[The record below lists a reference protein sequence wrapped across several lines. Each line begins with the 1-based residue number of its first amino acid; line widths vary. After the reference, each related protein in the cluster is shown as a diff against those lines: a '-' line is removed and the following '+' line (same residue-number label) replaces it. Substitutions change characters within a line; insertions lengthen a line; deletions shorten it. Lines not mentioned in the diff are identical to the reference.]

1 MDVYTLK
8 GNAIIC
14 SNNTVTKEDFQNF
27 FKTKFSEVKTN
38 PNNPFFL
45 KGTTFW
51 TFTGTHGKSDGK
63 QGNPAGKGMDEHD
76 NVIGK
81 IEDDFKDIIETMHY
95 TFEPVEYI
103 GRPYGTSGIN
113 SRQKRRLD
121 KILKDFKDQNC
132 PNVLILAFCF
142 STKNELKH
150 FMYQHGILSFA
161 TLKNERGEIT
171 DGKMF
176 LLDKEQKDL
185 IKTVVEDESIKDC
198 ILAGT
203 YIYTYCFF
211 HQNPYHFYILL
222 LVYDY
227 NQGRGN
233 DFY

>member
-1 MDVYTLK
+1 MDVYTLE

-51 TFTGTHGKSDGK
+51 TFTGIHGKSDGK
-63 QGNPAGKGMDEHD
+63 QGNPVGKGLDEHD
-76 NVIGK
+76 NIIGK
-81 IEDDFKDIIETMHY
+81 IGDDFKDIIETMNY
-95 TFEPVEYI
+95 TFRPVRYI
-103 GRPYGTSGIN
+103 GKPRGTSGIN
-113 SRQKRRLD
+113 LRQKLSVDEVLELFVD
-121 KILKDFKDQNC
+121 KNF
-132 PNVLILAFCF
+132 PNVLILAYCF
-142 STKNELKH
+142 SSKNELKN
-150 FMYQHGILSFA
+150 FLYQHGILSFA

-185 IKTVVEDESIKDC
+185 IKTVVEDENVKDC

-203 YIYTYCFF
+203 YVYIAFFIKTRINLFYCPTFA
-211 HQNPYHFYILL
+211 I
-222 LVYDY
+222 
-227 NQGRGN
+227 
-233 DFY
+233 